1 MGIPINNLKKQGE
14 QKLESKAIRDF
25 KDLEVWQ
32 ESMKFVVDAY
42 QNIIGKL
49 PKEER
54 YALADQ
60 MKRCAVSVPSNIA
73 EGHSRHS
80 TKEYIHF
87 LYIAAGSCAEFETQL
102 IIANK
107 LYGIE
112 PEPIQT
118 KLIVI
123 RKMLNK
129 LISVLKGKLLN
140 EK

>member
-1 MGIPINNLKKQGE
+1 ME
-14 QKLESKAIRDF
+14 TRTVFDF
-25 KDLEVWQ
+25 KDLDVWQ
-32 ESMKFVVDAY
+32 KAMEFVVCAY
-42 QNIIGKL
+42 REIIAKL

-54 YALADQ
+54 FALADQ
-60 MKRCAVSVPSNIA
+60 MKRCAISVPSNIA

-102 IIANK
+102 ILANK

>member
-1 MGIPINNLKKQGE
+1 ME
-14 QKLESKAIRDF
+14 TRAVHDF
-25 KDLEVWQ
+25 KDLDVWQ
-32 ESMKFVVDAY
+32 KAMEFVVCAY
-42 QNIIGKL
+42 CEIIAKL

-102 IIANK
+102 ILANK

-112 PEPIQT
+112 LELIQI

-140 EK
+140 EKQP